1 MKTSTF
7 FCGIVLL
14 CILSCTDTK
23 NNKLIIGK
31 WQGVEWKSNGRD
43 LDRNIASTSFT
54 FDDKASYSFEN
65 AGTLEKGSYKVE
77 NESLFTTPEKGLEI
91 MVKILKLT
99 NDSLVFGMNNGGQ
112 EEILT
117 LIKK

>member
-1 MKTSTF
+1 MKYSKF
-7 FCGIVLL
+7 FGGIVLL
-14 CILSCTDTK
+14 CTLSCTDAK

-31 WQGVEWKSNGRD
+31 WQGVQWQSNGKD
-43 LDRNIASTSFT
+43 LARNIESTSFS
-54 FDDKASYSFEN
+54 FDDKAAYQFDN
-65 AGTLEKGSYKVE
+65 AGTTEKGTYKVE
-77 NESLFTTPEKGLEI
+77 NESLYTTPEKGIEI

-117 LIKK
+117 LKKK

>member
-1 MKTSTF
+1 MKNSTF
-7 FCGIVLL
+7 FCGKVLL
-14 CILSCTDTK
+14 CMVSCTDTK

-31 WQGVEWKSNGRD
+31 WQGIQWQSNGKD
-43 LDRNIASTSFT
+43 LERNIASTSFS
-54 FDDKASYSFEN
+54 FDEKARYQFDN
-65 AGTLEKGSYKVE
+65 AGTTEKGSYKVE

-117 LIKK
+117 LVKK